1 MGPKL
6 PARWVLL
13 GRIVGVFGVKGWVR
27 IESHTRPREAIF
39 GYSPWGLGLKTGWER
54 RAVLNGEAR
63 GKSLVAKIE
72 GIEDRELARE
82 LIGTEIAVPRADL
95 PAPEKGEIYW
105 ADLVGCSVVNL
116 ENQDFGKVTGLLET
130 GANDVLIVKGEKER
144 LIPYTDQVVKEVDLD
159 QALIRVDWDI
169 DF

>member
-54 RAVLNGEAR
+54 RAVHNGEAR

>member
-1 MGPKL
+1 MGPEL

-13 GRIVGVFGVKGWVR
+13 GRIAGVFGVKGWVR

-39 GYSPWGLGLKTGWER
+39 GYTPWGLGLKSGWER
-54 RAVLNGEAR
+54 RAVINGEVH

-82 LIGTEIAVPRADL
+82 LIGTEIAVPREDL

-105 ADLVGCSVVNL
+105 TDLVGCSVVNL
-116 ENQDFGKVTGLLET
+116 EKQDFGKVTGLLET

-144 LIPYTDQVVKEVDLD
+144 LIPYTDQVVKQVDLD